1 MYNGRLKP
9 FRYSLQVYT
18 EDIADRRSLH
28 SKKTKDMK
36 MNTGKPKPL
45 FLDDTNICMATD
57 LYQLTMVAGYFE
69 RGINHKSTFELFV
82 RNLPERRSYLIAAGL
97 EQAIH
102 YLENIRF
109 TAEYLK
115 YLKKLPVFK
124 NVSREFFDCLRDF
137 RFSGDV
143 YAVPEGTV
151 IFANEPII
159 RVTASMIEAQIIETY
174 LLSIINYQTLIASKA
189 SRVVHAADGRGVVD
203 FGTRRAHGP
212 QAGLL
217 AARACFIGG
226 CVGTSNVLAAYEL
239 GIPPIGTVAHSWVMA
254 YDDEYESFQDFHKVF
269 PDNTVLLIDT
279 YDTIK
284 GAQLAT
290 KIGKKL
296 KGVRLDS
303 GNITILSKRVRKILD
318 DAGLEHVK
326 ITASGDLNEYKIVQ
340 MLSKGACIDSFGVGT
355 EMVTSKDVPALGGVY
370 KLVEQEKEGRLLPK
384 MKFSKDKATCPSKKQ
399 IYRFLNNKGMF
410 RKDIIGLVDEEFDV
424 EELLLPVMK
433 KGKLIYK
440 MPTVLQIQKTAEKNI
455 SQLPVKLKDL
465 DCNTEYPVTI
475 SKKLKQVR
483 DKTIRSKEKK

>member
-1 MYNGRLKP
+1 M
-9 FRYSLQVYT
+9 
-18 EDIADRRSLH
+18 
-28 SKKTKDMK
+28 KK
-36 MNTGKPKPL
+36 NTWKPKSL
-45 FLDDTNICMATD
+45 FLNDANMCIATD
-57 LYQLTMVAGYFE
+57 LYQLTMIAGYFE
-69 RGINHKSTFELFV
+69 RGMNHKSTFELFV

-102 YLENIRF
+102 YLENMSF

-115 YLKKLPVFK
+115 YLKNLPVFK
-124 NVSREFFDCLRDF
+124 NVSREFFNYLRDF

-143 YAVPEGTV
+143 YAVPEGTIV
-151 IFANEPII
+151 FANEPII

-174 LLSIINYQTLIASKA
+174 LLSMINYQTLIASKA
-189 SRVVHAADGRGVVD
+189 SRVKHAAGGREVID

-212 QAGLL
+212 QAGVL

-254 YDDEYESFQDFHKVF
+254 YDDEYESYEDFHKVF
-269 PDNTVLLIDT
+269 PDNTILLIDT

-303 GNITILSKRVRKILD
+303 GNITLLSKRVRKILD

-326 ITASGDLNEYKIVQ
+326 ITASGDLNEYTISQ
-340 MLSKGACIDSFGVGT
+340 MLAKGACVDSFGVGT
-355 EMVTSKDVPALGGVY
+355 EMVTSKDIPALGGVY
-370 KLVEQEKEGRLLPK
+370 KLVEQEIKGSLMPK

-399 IYRFLNNKGMF
+399 VYRFYNNKGSF
-410 RKDIIGLVDEEFDV
+410 KKDIIGLVDEEFDA
-424 EELLLPVMK
+424 EDLLLPVMK
-433 KGKLIYK
+433 KGKLGNK
-440 MPTVLQIQKTAEKNI
+440 VPTVRQIQKTAEKNI
-455 SQLPVKLKDL
+455 SQLPDKFKAL
-465 DCNTEYPVTI
+465 DCKTEYPVMI
-475 SKKLKQVR
+475 SKRLEQVR
-483 DKTIRSKEKK
+483 GKTIKDKRNK